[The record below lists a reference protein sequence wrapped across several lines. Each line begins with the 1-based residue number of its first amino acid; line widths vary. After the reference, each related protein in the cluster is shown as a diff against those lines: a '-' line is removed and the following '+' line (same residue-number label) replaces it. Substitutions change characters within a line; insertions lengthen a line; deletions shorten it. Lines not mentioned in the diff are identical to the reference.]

1 MQEKKKKGTRRKY
14 DNDFKAEV
22 IRMVS
27 SGRSAAEV
35 ARTLGIGENLIYR
48 WIRRGNITTPMQP
61 QSSGS
66 EPDLRSENERLKSA
80 LRRAEQERDILKKAL
95 NIFSRET

>member
-1 MQEKKKKGTRRKY
+1 MQEKSKKGTRRKY
-14 DNDFKAEV
+14 DAEFKSEV
-22 IRMVS
+22 LRMIS

-35 ARTLGIGENLIYR
+35 ARTLGVGENLIYR
-48 WIRRGNITTPMQP
+48 WRRNADVSVGATD
-61 QSSGS
+61 SSVS
-66 EPDLRSENERLKSA
+66 DSDLRAENERLKSA